1 MDPGIVL
8 VAIAPQPAEITA
20 QSAVFTGSL
29 LPIVVPVSW
38 LPIEARARWFLQNTT
53 VPLADR
59 IAAALDARF
68 DDEAWRLLARSVPAP
83 AGDPRLDL
91 TLLGWQRTELQRL
104 QIAETN
110 TYALVVKGATNDH
123 KQYQTQATAALSD
136 VRDMLEHIGWP
147 RWSGAVLIVPGND
160 AFDALARDRESYPR
174 PVLPLLRFAGPNAGE
189 TLREQF
195 AASLCGLALDLCAPP
210 DGGWPAWL
218 RTGLQQVA
226 KAKARGEGPSPLQ
239 MLAVRQASGHNGLLE
254 CLRSKQPRP
263 DVAMA
268 LCAPLAH
275 SKRRHLLPNLFD
287 LLRHGSD
294 NESALKI
301 AYGLTAERLLTDR

>member
-29 LPIVVPVSW
+29 MPIVVPVSW
-38 LPIEARARWFLQNTT
+38 LPVEARARWFLQNAT

-59 IAAALDARF
+59 IAAALAARF
-68 DDEAWRLLARSVPAP
+68 DDEAWRLLSRSVPAP

-104 QIAETN
+104 QIQETN
-110 TYALVVKGATNDH
+110 AYALVANGAANEQ
-123 KQYQTQATAALSD
+123 KQYQSQAASALGD
-136 VRDMLEHIGWP
+136 VGEMLEHVGWP

-160 AFDALARDRESYPR
+160 AFDALARDRESFPR
-174 PVLPLLRFAGPNAGE
+174 PVLPLLRFAGPKAGE
-189 TLREQF
+189 ALREQF
-195 AASLCGLALDLCAPP
+195 AESLCGLALDLCAPP
-210 DGGWPAWL
+210 EDGWPAWL

-226 KAKARGEGPSPLQ
+226 KAKARGEGPSPSR
-239 MLAVRQASGHNGLLE
+239 MLTVRQSVGKDGLNE
-254 CLRSKQPRP
+254 CLRTKQPRP
-263 DVAMA
+263 DIAMA
-268 LCAPLAH
+268 ICAPLAH

-294 NESALKI
+294 SESALKI
-301 AYGLTAERLLTDR
+301 AYGLAVENLLTDR